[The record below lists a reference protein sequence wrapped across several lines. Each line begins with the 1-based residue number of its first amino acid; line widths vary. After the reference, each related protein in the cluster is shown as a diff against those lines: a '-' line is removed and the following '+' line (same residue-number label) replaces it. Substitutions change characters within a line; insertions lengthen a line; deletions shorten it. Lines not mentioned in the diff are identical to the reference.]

1 MKIVSISAFI
11 FKFISSIK
19 NDICGSDV
27 SINKNSG
34 WGIEDKVIAA
44 AAK

>member
-1 MKIVSISAFI
+1 VSVSAFK

-19 NDICGSDV
+19 NNISGSDV
-27 SINKNSG
+27 SINKNTGCS
-34 WGIEDKVIAA
+34 IEDKVIAA